1 MLPKRPRGTVDAGKQ
16 SSYPLPAVTA
26 SLGVNSL
33 QRRRFLLPGL
43 MIISLALVGGSTAY
57 RALLRVETESIELPG
72 LRGGGGGGETIM
84 AAVPSPM
91 SQLSSTS
98 LKDVVLASEAVTT
111 SETIRTTPVAAAL
124 KIALVAAAAKTTEAV
139 VAPPSPIPLLVI
151 GIPTVKRTNDP
162 DYVIRTLEYLSA
174 QLSGVNGSA
183 TMGVTG
189 DVGGPNPL
197 AVRILILDNTRDGP
211 NGHAAYA
218 QARLRWCG
226 PTTEECTERIVTASD
241 APHIVSTAVGSTIV
255 FARNA
260 RPRLNDGNDEGNANV
275 PGARVRAQARDVAD
289 VAELAA
295 ELWGASMSFYM
306 FMEDDFRVCP
316 QGLRALAYGLA
327 RAGAEHPSF
336 NALRLSF
343 GLNGGVLRG
352 ADTRILA
359 AYLREHAARRPPD
372 HLWVEW
378 FAGERPQ
385 SAEHKRGRQHVA
397 FRYNI
402 LEHFGRSSS
411 LRPEAQG
418 VYAYCYDELN
428 AGVVFEVEA
437 YKVQECGHDDIWPC
451 WLMGDLRYKTAPDS
465 GGIDF
470 EALAKDKMTNSAQT
484 WAR

>member
-1 MLPKRPRGTVDAGKQ
+1 MVPKRPRGTVDTVKQ
-16 SSYPLPAVTA
+16 SSILLPAASA
-26 SLGVNSL
+26 SLGV
-33 QRRRFLLPGL
+33 RRRFLLPFL

-72 LRGGGGGGETIM
+72 LRGSSGGGGETIM

-91 SQLSSTS
+91 SKLFSAS
-98 LKDVVLASEAVTT
+98 LKDDEVIAST
-111 SETIRTTPVAAAL
+111 SKTVPTTPVAAAL
-124 KIALVAAAAKTTEAV
+124 NVTIVAAANTTAAV
-139 VAPPSPIPLLVI
+139 AVAVAAPSPIPLLVI

-162 DYVIRTLEYLSA
+162 DYVIRTLEYLIA
-174 QLSGVNGSA
+174 QLSGINGSA

-197 AVRILILDNTRDGP
+197 AIRILILDNTRDGP
-211 NGHAAYA
+211 NGHAAFA
-218 QARLRWCG
+218 QARQRWCG
-226 PTTEECTERIVTASD
+226 PTTEVCTERIVTASD

-275 PGARVRAQARDVAD
+275 PGSRVRAQARDVAD

-327 RAGAEHPSF
+327 RAGAEHSTF

-352 ADTRILA
+352 DDARILA

-378 FAGERPQ
+378 FAGEKPQ
-385 SAEHKRGRQHVA
+385 SAEHKKGRTHVA

-451 WLMGDLRYKTAPDS
+451 WPIGDFRYKTAPGS

-470 EALAKDKMTNSAQT
+470 EALAKDKMTDTAQT
-484 WAR
+484 WAFTGR